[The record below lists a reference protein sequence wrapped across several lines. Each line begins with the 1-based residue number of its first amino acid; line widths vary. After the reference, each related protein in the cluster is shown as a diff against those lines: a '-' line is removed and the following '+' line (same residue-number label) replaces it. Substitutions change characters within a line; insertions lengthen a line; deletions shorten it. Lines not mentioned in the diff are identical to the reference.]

1 MKYSIIVNLFPKK
14 NKGELVESLPI
25 RLRVSYAGNRVDL
38 RAGYSIE
45 PEKWNL
51 EEERAVSNTRNRFGQ
66 SSGAINKAITAC
78 IEEIEATFTRYEHL
92 EKRAPT
98 PTELK
103 ASFAENM
110 GRVKAN
116 EAPEFVFYSIYNKF
130 TETMGRQNNWTKA
143 TFTKFSSLKKH
154 LLTYDPSLS
163 FEELNQDKLQELVSS
178 MQASGLRNTT
188 ISKYI
193 SSLRWFLRWAFNAGY
208 YEGMLHETFK
218 PKLKGTDGNSKEVIY
233 LEWEELLNLYSFKF
247 PSSRPSLPA
256 VRDVFCFCC
265 FTGLRYSDVAKLR
278 RSDVKG
284 NYIKVVTQKTVE
296 GLTIELN
303 KYSRAILQKYN
314 NVVFPNDL
322 ALPIIS
328 NAKMNE
334 RLKTMGELAGINEPQ
349 RIVFFKG
356 SVRHEQVLP
365 KYALL
370 TTHCGRRTFI
380 VNGFR
385 LGIPAEVIMSW
396 TGHSDY
402 KAMKPYIKI
411 VDALKVSEMGRFDNF
426 QESENKRKKKK

>member
-1 MKYSIIVNLFPKK
+1 MKRTIKVNLFPKK
-14 NKGELVESLPI
+14 IKGVLVESLPI
-25 RLRVSYAGNRVDL
+25 RIRVSYDGNRVDL

-45 PEKWNL
+45 PEKWNP
-51 EEERAVSNTRNRFGQ
+51 EEERVINNTRNRFGQ
-66 SSGAINKAITAC
+66 ASGVINKTITAC
-78 IEEIEATFTRYEHL
+78 IEEIESTFIRFDHL

-103 ASFAENM
+103 ANFAEGM
-110 GRVKAN
+110 GRKKAD
-116 EAPEFVFYSIYNKF
+116 EGPEFPFYSVYDKF
-130 TETMGRQNNWTKA
+130 TETMGRQNNWTNA
-143 TFTKFSSLKKH
+143 TFTKFGSLKKH
-154 LLTYDPSLS
+154 LLNYNREISLD
-163 FEELNQDKLQELVSS
+163 ELNQDKLQELVSS

-193 SSLRWFLRWAFNAGY
+193 SFLRWFLRWASNAGF

-233 LEWEELLNLYSFKF
+233 LEWEELLNLYTFKF
-247 PSSRPSLPA
+247 PSSKPSLPG

-284 NYIKVVTQKTVE
+284 NYIRVVTQKTID

-303 KYSRAILQKYN
+303 KYSRAILEKYN

-322 ALPIIS
+322 TLPIIS

-334 RLKTMGELAGINEPQ
+334 HLKVMGELAGINEPQ
-349 RIVFFKG
+349 RIIFFKG
-356 SVRHEQVLP
+356 NVRHEHVLP

-380 VNGFR
+380 VNSLR
-385 LGIPAEVIMSW
+385 LGVPAEVIMSS

-411 VDALKVSEMGRFDNF
+411 VDALKVSEMGKFDSF
-426 QESENKRKKKK
+426 PAPKKKGLKP

>member
-1 MKYSIIVNLFPKK
+1 MKCTIKVNLFPKK
-14 NKGELVESLPI
+14 IKGVLVDSLPI
-25 RLRVSYAGNRVDL
+25 RIRVSYDGKRVDL

-45 PEKWNL
+45 PEKWNP
-51 EEERAVSNTRNRFGQ
+51 EEERVINNTRNRFGQ
-66 SSGAINKAITAC
+66 ASGVINKAITAC
-78 IEEIEATFTRYEHL
+78 IEEIESTFIRFDHL

-103 ASFAENM
+103 ASFAEGM
-110 GRVKAN
+110 GRKKAD
-116 EAPEFVFYSIYNKF
+116 EGPKFPFYSVYDKF
-130 TETMGRQNNWTKA
+130 TETMGRQNNWTNA
-143 TFTKFSSLKKH
+143 TFTKFGSLKKH
-154 LLTYDPSLS
+154 LLNYNREISL
-163 FEELNQDKLQELVSS
+163 EELSQDKLQELVSS

-193 SSLRWFLRWAFNAGY
+193 SFLRWFLRWAFNAGF
-208 YEGMLHETFK
+208 YEGMLHESFK

-233 LEWEELLNLYSFKF
+233 LEWEELLNLYTFKF
-247 PSSRPSLPA
+247 PSSKPSLPG
-256 VRDVFCFCC
+256 VRDVLCFCC

-284 NYIKVVTQKTVE
+284 NYIRVVTQKTID

-303 KYSRAILQKYN
+303 KYSRAILEKYN

-334 RLKTMGELAGINEPQ
+334 HLKVMGELAGINEPQ
-349 RIVFFKG
+349 RIIFFKG
-356 SVRHEQVLP
+356 NVRHEHVLP

-380 VNGFR
+380 VNGLR
-385 LGIPAEVIMSW
+385 LGVPAEVIMSW

-411 VDALKVSEMGRFDNF
+411 VDALKVSEMGKFDSF
-426 QESENKRKKKK
+426 PAPKKKGLKP